1 MTEVTTDPLAG
12 LPDEGREFFE
22 RCARGELAVQR
33 CSACGAL
40 RHYPRPHCPVCMS
53 AEWAW
58 QTCSRRGT
66 VYTYTVI
73 RQNLNPRFRERIPY
87 VVAVVELDEGVR
99 LLTNLVGVDPDAVRV
114 GMPVTAVFETDAD
127 GRTVARF
134 EPA

>member
-1 MTEVTTDPLAG
+1 MTDASTDPLSG

-22 RCARGELAVQR
+22 RCAGGELAVQR
-33 CSACGAL
+33 CSACETL

-53 AEWAW
+53 AAWAW
-58 QTCSRRGT
+58 QTCSGRGT

-99 LLTNLVGVDPDAVRV
+99 LLTNVVGVDPDAVRA

-127 GRTVARF
+127 GRTVPRF